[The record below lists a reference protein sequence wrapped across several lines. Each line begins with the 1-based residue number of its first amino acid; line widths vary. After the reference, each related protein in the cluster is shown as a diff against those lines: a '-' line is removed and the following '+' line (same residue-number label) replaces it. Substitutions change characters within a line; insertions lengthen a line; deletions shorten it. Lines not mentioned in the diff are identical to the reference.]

1 MKRENSE
8 FVRTGKGFSYAG
20 FLTVALGLLFVSE
33 IVWSYG
39 NGFPKQSVITGI
51 FCIIAGTA
59 MLVYGRRKN
68 TADVSDT
75 NVKNDT

>member
-1 MKRENSE
+1 MKHENSE
-8 FVRTGKGFSYAG
+8 FARTGKGFSYAG

-39 NGFPKQSVITGI
+39 DGFPKQSVITGI

-68 TADVSDT
+68 TADVSDK